1 MELFELLEP
10 TVDREGY
17 ELVAV
22 EFMTLDGRPTLRVS
36 IDRPGGVTVKDCSR
50 VSRAISPALDVE
62 DPIDGAYHLEVSSP
76 GIDRPLQRPSDF
88 NRFAGYQVRIQL
100 EAAGPGER
108 RRYKG
113 LLVGAR
119 DGEVEVEVDGERHR
133 LNLDSVERARLV
145 LDLDEYQQLA
155 EAPPPRLDTTGEW
168 S

>member
-36 IDRPGGVTVKDCSR
+36 IDRPGGVTVKD
-50 VSRAISPALDVE
+50 
-62 DPIDGAYHLEVSSP
+62 SSP